1 MRHANLSARHNVRLT
16 AAHAAA
22 TPRAIATPRLRLPSL
37 AATST
42 YRLAWTLAA
51 GLFCWLLVFAWLQPL
66 TPDEAVYKVVAT
78 GAVHGHWP
86 YRDLFDHKPPL
97 AYAWYLPAGLGAS
110 MFVERILAA
119 LCLAASVPILA
130 VIARRWLTP
139 RHAAL
144 ATVAYVIALAN
155 PGLSVRANLE
165 SFALLP
171 LVAAF
176 AVTSPFAAGVL
187 LGVAAMTKPMALLFA
202 PALVWIWRRDAWKSA
217 AGAIAVAAAV
227 SLPFIPIWHDYWTAN
242 VTFNMEYGAFTSN
255 GDRLATLLKVPPPVL
270 IGWLPLI
277 AAAIAGAWFVR
288 DLRVWLVALGG
299 VASVKLSGQQFN
311 HYYTLLAPGVA
322 LLAGPGIAWAWPRI
336 APRTTLVALAVLS
349 TLPVVFGFSPL
360 ITDYHDIHHPL
371 GAAAA
376 EIAAT
381 PGEFYVLGDHGQSYV
396 FADRQP
402 ERRFFFASPAV
413 VRPEWGDQLRAS
425 LVACPPAVLVVAE
438 DALFPVPWQSDVT
451 SLYTREIDTPA
462 GAVYLDPTQPCPTR

>member
-1 MRHANLSARHNVRLT
+1 VRLT
-16 AAHAAA
+16 AAHGAA
-22 TPRAIATPRLRLPSL
+22 TPPRALVSPRLRLPAL
-37 AATST
+37 AGITA

-51 GLFCWLLVFAWLQPL
+51 GLLCWLLVFASLQPL
-66 TPDEAVYKVVAT
+66 TPDEAVYKVVAI
-78 GAVHGHWP
+78 GALHGQWP

-97 AYAWYLPAGLGAS
+97 AYAWYLPAGLGARI
-110 MFVERILAA
+110 FVERIIAA
-119 LCLAASVPILA
+119 LCLAASIPLLA
-130 VIARRWLTP
+130 VVARRWLTP

-144 ATVAYVIALAN
+144 ATVAYALALAN

-176 AVTSPFAAGVL
+176 AVTSPLAAGAL

-202 PALVWIWRRDAWKSA
+202 PVLVWIWKRDAWKSA
-217 AGAIAVAAAV
+217 AGALAVAAAV
-227 SLPFIPIWHDYWTAN
+227 SLPFVPIWHDYWTAN
-242 VTFNMEYGAFTSN
+242 VTFNMQYGAFTSN
-255 GDRLATLLKVPPPVL
+255 GDRLATMLKMPPPVL

-277 AAAIAGAWFVR
+277 AAAVAGAWFVR

-336 APRTTLVALAVLS
+336 APRSTLFALAALS
-349 TLPVVFGFSPL
+349 TLPIIFGFSPL
-360 ITDYHDIHHPL
+360 ITDYGDIHHPL

-376 EIAAT
+376 EIAAA

-402 ERRFFFASPAV
+402 QRRFFFVSPAV
-413 VRPEWGDQLRAS
+413 VRPEWGDELRAG
-425 LVACPPAVLVVAE
+425 LIACPPAVLVVAE
-438 DALFPVPWQSDVT
+438 DSLFPVRWQTDVT
-451 SLYTREIDTPA
+451 SLYSRKIDTPA
-462 GAVYLDPTQPCPTR
+462 GAVYLNPTTTCSKNH